1 MPTELLTLAPQ
12 VAIAAAVV
20 GLVIWLQRQQQQQI
34 RAALRRAD
42 GDQPVADLA
51 TRLDAMDRRLARVEE
66 QGADIAVQLARLAT
80 DVRWLRR
87 ERRNAESDAP
97 ES

>member
-51 TRLDAMDRRLARVEE
+51 TRLDVMDRRLARVEE